1 MQSNILRLHV
11 KNKVKICFVATADVA
26 IVSFL
31 AHHLRQLAK
40 LYDLTIITNTNNSDF
55 LSQIGIDANLV
66 QIKFSRKINFFA
78 DFYCLIRLVKIF
90 MKTRFAS
97 IHSITPK
104 AGLLAILAARICFIP
119 TRVHTFTGQVW
130 ASETGLKRSF
140 LKFIDRLIGKMTT
153 HNVVDSPSQC
163 NFLVQQKVLSE
174 QKSIVFG
181 SGSVSGVDLKRF
193 MPNEHMR
200 VKVRLELAIPKG
212 AFVFIYLGRLN
223 QDKGILDLACTF
235 AKIQNSK
242 VFLLIVGPDEGGFVD
257 KIKIINIHKSS
268 QAKFVDFTN
277 KPEDYLAASDVLC
290 LPSYREGFGNVII
303 EAAAMGIPAIA
314 SNIYGISDAIINQQ
328 TGLLHAPGNIKSIFD
343 AMEHLSTKPKLVKK
357 YGDAAMKRVKA
368 EFDANKIS
376 KYWRDFY
383 LQVVG
388 QK

>member
-11 KNKVKICFVATADVA
+11 KNKVKICFVATTDVA
-26 IVSFL
+26 IISFL

-40 LYDLTIITNTNNSDF
+40 LYDLTIITNINNSDF

-66 QIKFSRKINFFA
+66 HIKFSRKIDFFA
-78 DFYCLIRLVKIF
+78 DVYCLIKLVQIF
-90 MKTRFAS
+90 MRTRFAS

-104 AGLLAILAARICFIP
+104 AGLLAIFAARICFIP

-130 ASETGLKRSF
+130 ATETGLKRSF
-140 LKFIDRLIGKMTT
+140 LKFIDKLIGEMTT

-163 NFLVQQKVLSE
+163 NFLAQQKVLRE

-181 SGSVSGVDLKRF
+181 SGSVSGVDLKQF

-223 QDKGILDLACTF
+223 QDKGILDLARAF

-268 QAKFVDFTN
+268 QVKFVDFTS

-314 SNIYGISDAIINQQ
+314 SNIYGISDAIINEQ

-343 AMEHLSTKPKLVKK
+343 AMEHLRTKPKLVKK
-357 YGDAAMKRVKA
+357 YGDAAIKRVKA
-368 EFDANKIS
+368 EFDANTIS
-376 KYWRDFY
+376 KYWCNFY
-383 LQVVG
+383 LEMVR

>member
-1 MQSNILRLHV
+1 M
-11 KNKVKICFVATADVA
+11 KNKVKICFVATVDSA
-26 IVSFL
+26 ITSFL
-31 AHHLRQLAK
+31 AHHLKQLAK
-40 LYDLTIITNTNNSDF
+40 LYDTTIITNTNNTDF

-66 QIKFSRKINFFA
+66 HIKFSRKIDFFA
-78 DFYCLIRLVKIF
+78 DVYCLLKLVQIF
-90 MKTRFAS
+90 MKTGFAS
-97 IHSITPK
+97 VHSITPK
-104 AGLLAILAARICFIP
+104 AGFLAMLAARICFIP

-130 ASETGLKRSF
+130 ASEAGLKRSF
-140 LKFIDRLIGKMTT
+140 LKFIDRLLGKMTT
-153 HNVVDSPSQC
+153 HNFVDSPSQRD
-163 NFLVQQKVLSE
+163 FLVRQKVLRK

-181 SGSVSGVDLKRF
+181 SGSVSGIDLNRF
-193 MPNEHMR
+193 MSNKDIR

-223 QDKGILDLACTF
+223 QDKGILDLARAF

-242 VFLLIVGPDEGGFVD
+242 SFLLIVGQDEGDFVE
-257 KIKIINIHKSS
+257 KINIINIHKSS
-268 QAKFVDFTN
+268 QVKFVNFTS

-314 SNIYGISDAIINQQ
+314 SNIYGISDAIINEQ

-343 AMEHLSTKPKLVKK
+343 AMEYLSTKPKLVKK

-368 EFDANKIS
+368 EFDANTMS
-376 KYWRDFY
+376 KYWCNFY
-383 LQVVG
+383 LQVVR

>member
-1 MQSNILRLHV
+1 MHV
-11 KNKVKICFVATADVA
+11 KNKLKICFVATVDVA
-26 IVSFL
+26 ITSFL
-31 AHHLRQLAK
+31 ATHLRQLAK

-55 LSQIGIDANLV
+55 LSQIGLDANLV
-66 QIKFSRKINFFA
+66 QIKFSRKVDFFA
-78 DFYCLIRLVKIF
+78 DFYCLIKLVQIF
-90 MKTRFAS
+90 MRTKFTS

-104 AGLLAILAARICFIP
+104 AGLLAIFAARICFIP

-130 ASETGLKRSF
+130 ATETGLKRFF
-140 LKFIDRLIGKMTT
+140 LKFIDRLLGKMTT

-163 NFLVQQKVLSE
+163 DFLVQQKVLSE

-193 MPNEHMR
+193 MPNEQMR

-223 QDKGILDLACTF
+223 QDKGILDLARAF

-268 QAKFVDFTN
+268 QVKFVDFTN
-277 KPEDYLAASDVLC
+277 KPEYYLAASDALC

-314 SNIYGISDAIINQQ
+314 SNIYGISDAIIDEQ
-328 TGLLHAPGNIKSIFD
+328 TGLLHTPRDVKSIFD
-343 AMEHLSTKPKLVKK
+343 AMEHFLTKTKLVKK
-357 YGDAAMKRVKA
+357 YGDAAMERVRT

-383 LQVVG
+383 LKVVG
-388 QK
+388 Q

>member
-1 MQSNILRLHV
+1 M
-11 KNKVKICFVATADVA
+11 KNKLKICFAATVDTA
-26 IVSFL
+26 ITSFL
-31 AHHLRQLAK
+31 ANHLRELSK
-40 LYDLTIITNTNNSDF
+40 LYELTIITNTSNPYL
-55 LSQIGIDANLV
+55 LSEIGVDANLI
-66 QIKFSRKINFFA
+66 QIKFSRRIALFS
-78 DFYCLIRLVKIF
+78 DFYCLLKLVQIF
-90 MKTRFAS
+90 MKNRFVS

-104 AGLLAILAARICFIP
+104 AGLLAMAAARICFIP
-119 TRVHTFTGQVW
+119 LRVHTFTGQVW
-130 ASETGLKRSF
+130 ATETGLKRSF
-140 LKFIDRLIGKMTT
+140 LKFIDKLIGEMTT

-163 NFLVQQKVLSE
+163 NFLAQQKVLRE

-223 QDKGILDLACTF
+223 QDKGILDLARAF

-268 QAKFVDFTN
+268 QVKFVDFTS

-314 SNIYGISDAIINQQ
+314 SNIYGISDAIINEQ

-343 AMEHLSTKPKLVKK
+343 AMEHLRTKPKLVKK

-368 EFDANKIS
+368 EFDANTIS
-376 KYWRDFY
+376 KYWCNFY
-383 LQVVG
+383 LEMVR

>member
-1 MQSNILRLHV
+1 
-11 KNKVKICFVATADVA
+11 VATVDSA
-26 IVSFL
+26 ITSFL
-31 AHHLRQLAK
+31 ANHLRELAK
-40 LYDLTIITNTNNSDF
+40 IYELTIITNSNNTDF
-55 LSQIGIDANLV
+55 LSQIGLDANLI
-66 QIKFSRKINFFA
+66 QIKFSRKIDFFA
-78 DFYCLIRLVKIF
+78 DVYCLIKLVQIF
-90 MKTRFAS
+90 MRTRFAS

-104 AGLLAILAARICFIP
+104 AGLLAMLAARICFIP

-130 ASETGLKRSF
+130 ATEAGLKRSF
-140 LKFIDRLIGKMTT
+140 LKSIDRLLGKMTT
-153 HNVVDSPSQC
+153 HNFIDSPSQRD
-163 NFLVQQKVLSE
+163 FLVRQKVLNE

-193 MPNEHMR
+193 MPNEHMM

-223 QDKGILDLACTF
+223 QDKGILDLACAF

-242 VFLLIVGPDEGGFVD
+242 AFLFIVGQDEGDFVE
-257 KIKIINIHKSS
+257 KIKAINTHKSS
-268 QAKFVDFTN
+268 QVKFVDFTN
-277 KPEDYLAASDVLC
+277 KPEDYLAASDALC

-314 SNIYGISDAIINQQ
+314 SNIYGISDAIINKQ

-343 AMEHLSTKPKLVKK
+343 AMEHLRTKPKLVKK

-376 KYWRDFY
+376 RYWRDFY
-383 LQVVG
+383 HQVLR
-388 QK
+388 QR

>member
-1 MQSNILRLHV
+1 ME
-11 KNKVKICFVATADVA
+11 NKVKISFVATADVA
-26 IVSFL
+26 ITSFL

-66 QIKFSRKINFFA
+66 QIKFSRKIDFFA
-78 DFYCLIRLVKIF
+78 DIYCLVKLVQIF
-90 MKTRFAS
+90 MRTGFAS

-104 AGLLAILAARICFIP
+104 AGLLAMLAARICFIP

-130 ASETGLKRSF
+130 ATETGLKRSF

-153 HNVVDSPSQC
+153 HNVVDSPSQRD
-163 NFLVQQKVLSE
+163 FLVRQKVLNE

-193 MPNEHMR
+193 MPNEHLR
-200 VKVRLELAIPKG
+200 VKVRLELVIPKR

-223 QDKGILDLACTF
+223 QDKGILDLARAF

-242 VFLLIVGPDEGGFVD
+242 AFLLIVGQDEGDFVE
-257 KIKIINIHKSS
+257 KIKVINTHKSS
-268 QAKFVDFTN
+268 QVKFVDFTN
-277 KPEDYLAASDVLC
+277 KPEDYLAASDALC

-303 EAAAMGIPAIA
+303 EAAAMGTPAIA
-314 SNIYGISDAIINQQ
+314 SNIYGISDAIINEQ

-343 AMEHLSTKPKLVKK
+343 AMEHLRTKPKLVKK

-368 EFDANKIS
+368 EFDANTIS

-383 LQVVG
+383 LKVLG
-388 QK
+388 

>member
-1 MQSNILRLHV
+1 M

-26 IVSFL
+26 IISFL

-40 LYDLTIITNTNNSDF
+40 LYDLTIITNINNSDF

-66 QIKFSRKINFFA
+66 HIKFSRKIDFFA
-78 DFYCLIRLVKIF
+78 DFYCLVKLIQIF
-90 MKTRFAS
+90 MRTRFAS

-130 ASETGLKRSF
+130 ATETGLKRSF
-140 LKFIDRLIGKMTT
+140 LKFIDKLLGIMTT

-163 NFLVQQKVLSE
+163 DFLVQQKVLSE

-193 MPNEHMR
+193 MSNEHMR
-200 VKVRLELAIPKG
+200 VKVRLELAIPRG

-223 QDKGILDLACTF
+223 QDKGILDLARAF

-268 QAKFVDFTN
+268 QVKFVDFTS

-314 SNIYGISDAIINQQ
+314 SNIYGISDAIINEQ

-343 AMEHLSTKPKLVKK
+343 TMEHLRTKPKLVKK
-357 YGDAAMKRVKA
+357 YGDAAMKRVVA
-368 EFDANKIS
+368 EFDANTIS
-376 KYWRDFY
+376 KYWCNFY
-383 LQVVG
+383 LKLLG
-388 QK
+388 Q

>member
-1 MQSNILRLHV
+1 M

-26 IVSFL
+26 IISFL

-66 QIKFSRKINFFA
+66 QIKFSRKINFLA
-78 DFYCLIRLVKIF
+78 DVYCLVKLVQIF
-90 MKTRFAS
+90 MKTRFTS

-130 ASETGLKRSF
+130 ATETGVKRSF
-140 LKFIDRLIGKMTT
+140 LKFIDRLLGIMTT

-163 NFLVQQKVLSE
+163 DFLVQQKVLSE

-193 MPNEHMR
+193 MSNEHMR
-200 VKVRLELAIPKG
+200 VKVRLELAIPRG

-223 QDKGILDLACTF
+223 QDKGILDLARAF

-242 VFLLIVGPDEGGFVD
+242 VFLLIVGPDEGGFVN

-268 QAKFVDFTN
+268 QVKFVDFTS

-314 SNIYGISDAIINQQ
+314 SNIYGISDAIINEQ

-343 AMEHLSTKPKLVKK
+343 AMEHLRTKPKLVKK

-368 EFDANKIS
+368 EFDANTIS
-376 KYWRDFY
+376 KYWCNFY
-383 LQVVG
+383 LKLLG
-388 QK
+388 Q

>member
-1 MQSNILRLHV
+1 M

-26 IVSFL
+26 ITSFL
-31 AHHLRQLAK
+31 ANHLRQLAK
-40 LYDLTIITNTNNSDF
+40 LYDLTIITNTNNPDF
-55 LSQIGIDANLV
+55 LSQIGIEANIV
-66 QIKFSRKINFFA
+66 QIKFSRKIDFFA

-90 MKTRFAS
+90 MRTRFAS

-104 AGLLAILAARICFIP
+104 AGLLAIMAARICFIP
-119 TRVHTFTGQVW
+119 SRVHTFTGQVW
-130 ASETGLKRSF
+130 ASEIGLKRSF
-140 LKFIDRLIGKMTT
+140 LKFIDRLIGKLTT
-153 HNVVDSPSQC
+153 HNIVDSPSQC
-163 NFLVQQKVLSE
+163 NFLVQQKVLTE

-200 VKVRLELAIPKG
+200 FKIRLELAIPKG

-223 QDKGILDLACTF
+223 QDKGILDLARAFT
-235 AKIQNSK
+235 KIQNNK

-268 QAKFVDFTN
+268 YVKFVDFTN

-314 SNIYGISDAIINQQ
+314 SNIYGISDAIINEQ

-343 AMEHLSTKPKLVKK
+343 AIEHLSTKPKLVKK

-368 EFDANKIS
+368 QFDANKIS
-376 KYWRDFY
+376 KYWCDFY
-383 LQVVG
+383 LQVIG

>member
-1 MQSNILRLHV
+1 M
-11 KNKVKICFVATADVA
+11 KNKVKICFVATVDSA
-26 IVSFL
+26 ITSFL

-40 LYDLTIITNTNNSDF
+40 LYDLTIITNTNNTDF
-55 LSQIGIDANLV
+55 LSQIRLDAHLV
-66 QIKFSRKINFFA
+66 HIKFSRKIDFFT
-78 DFYCLIRLVKIF
+78 DIYCLLKLVQIF
-90 MKTRFAS
+90 MRTRFAS

-119 TRVHTFTGQVW
+119 MRVHTFTGQVW
-130 ASETGLKRSF
+130 VSESGLKRSF

-163 NFLVQQKVLSE
+163 NFLIQQKVLLE

-193 MPNEHMR
+193 MPNEFMR
-200 VKVRLELAIPKG
+200 VKVRLELAIPKE

-223 QDKGILDLACTF
+223 KDKGILDLARAF

-242 VFLLIVGPDEGGFVD
+242 VFLLIVGSDEDSFVD

-268 QAKFVDFTN
+268 QVRFVDFTN
-277 KPEDYLAASDVLC
+277 KPEDYLAASDILC

-314 SNIYGISDAIINQQ
+314 SNIYGISDAIINEQ

-343 AMEHLSTKPKLVKK
+343 AMEHIRTKPKLVKK

-368 EFDANKIS
+368 EFDVNTIS
-376 KYWRDFY
+376 KYWCNFY
-383 LQVVG
+383 LHMVR